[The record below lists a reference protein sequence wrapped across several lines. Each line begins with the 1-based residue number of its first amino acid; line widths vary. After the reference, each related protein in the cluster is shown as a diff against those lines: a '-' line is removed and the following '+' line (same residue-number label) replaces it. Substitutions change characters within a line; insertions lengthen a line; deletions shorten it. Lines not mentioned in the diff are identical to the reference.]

1 MLSPAI
7 YVLPP
12 GGLDNLVTRNVD
24 APDPQPGEVMI
35 EVHANSLNHHD
46 VLVATGA
53 IATDGPRILLSDA
66 AGEVVAVG
74 DEESQF
80 GLGDRV
86 MTTYLP
92 HWQYGRPTV
101 DGFVNSPGDGVDGY
115 ARRFVTIQAAALTA
129 IPRNYSYAEAATLP
143 TAGLSAWRA
152 LFSTV
157 PLRPGQTVLVPGSS
171 TVSLFA
177 IQLAKAVGARV
188 IGTSSS
194 ADKIAKL
201 VEVGVDLTVNYR
213 ENPEWGLEAFTLTGH
228 GVDHVLDIGGP
239 ATFDQSLAA
248 AKVGGRIAALGI
260 MTGASSAVDFTPLLT
275 KQVTIEGLLVGSR
288 EHQQEMVAGL
298 EGLAIKPVIDSTYP
312 FDRLADALR
321 HQQSGRHFGKIV
333 ATSQ

>member
-7 YVLPP
+7 YVIPP
-12 GGLDNLVTRNVD
+12 GGLDNLVTRDVHT
-24 APDPQPGEVMI
+24 PDPRPGEIMI

-46 VLVATGA
+46 VLVASGA
-53 IATDGPRILLSDA
+53 IATNAPRILLSDA
-66 AGEVVAVG
+66 AGEVVAIG
-74 DEESQF
+74 DGEPQF
-80 GLGDRV
+80 SLGDRV

-92 HWQYGRPTV
+92 HWQHGRPTF
-101 DGFVNSPGDGVDGY
+101 DGFANSPGDGVDGY
-115 ARRFVTIQAAALTA
+115 ARRFVTIQAAALTT
-129 IPRNYSYAEAATLP
+129 IPRNYSYADAATLP

-152 LFSTV
+152 LFSTAS
-157 PLRPGQTVLVPGSS
+157 LRPGQTVLVPGSS

-194 ADKIAKL
+194 TDKISKL
-201 VEVGVDLTVNYR
+201 LELGVDVAVNYR
-213 ENPEWGLEAFTLTGH
+213 ENPEWGREAFRLEGH

-260 MTGASSAVDFTPLLT
+260 MTGASSTVDFTPLLT
-275 KQVTIEGLLVGSR
+275 KQITIEGLLVGSK
-288 EHQQEMVAGL
+288 EHQEEMVAGL

-312 FDRLADALR
+312 FGRLTDALR

-333 ATSQ
+333 LTS